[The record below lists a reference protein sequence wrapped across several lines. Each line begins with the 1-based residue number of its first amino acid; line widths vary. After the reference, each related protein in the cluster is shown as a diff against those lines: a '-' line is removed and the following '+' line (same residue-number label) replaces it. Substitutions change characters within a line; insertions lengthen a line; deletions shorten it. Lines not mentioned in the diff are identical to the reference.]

1 MKPKTQVTH
10 KIIKRD
16 KSQVSPI
23 KQQKET
29 TMQGTQKIN
38 IIQKKIKF
46 TNLMYNL
53 LTNLK
58 TEMTWKASSLQRCY
72 YVTIFQ

>member
-1 MKPKTQVTH
+1 MKPKTQVKH

-38 IIQKKIKF
+38 IIQKKIIPYISRSKDI
-46 TNLMYNL
+46 YN
-53 LTNLK
+53 
-58 TEMTWKASSLQRCY
+58 
-72 YVTIFQ
+72 